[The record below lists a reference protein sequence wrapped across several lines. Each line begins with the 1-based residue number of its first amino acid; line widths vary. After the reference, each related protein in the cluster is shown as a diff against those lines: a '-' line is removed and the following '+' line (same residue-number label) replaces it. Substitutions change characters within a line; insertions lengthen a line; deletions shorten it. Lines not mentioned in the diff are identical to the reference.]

1 MHSLA
6 ELVRSFFLSSKNKK
20 NVALLVFSF
29 YREIEEGEGVVDQV
43 EFYFFIQGLSVPKLE
58 RWLTSNNQGFSF

>member
-1 MHSLA
+1 VHSLA

-29 YREIEEGEGVVDQV
+29 YREIKEGEGVVDQV
-43 EFYFFIQGLSVPKLE
+43 EFYFFIQGAVSTEAGKVV
-58 RWLTSNNQGFSF
+58 NF